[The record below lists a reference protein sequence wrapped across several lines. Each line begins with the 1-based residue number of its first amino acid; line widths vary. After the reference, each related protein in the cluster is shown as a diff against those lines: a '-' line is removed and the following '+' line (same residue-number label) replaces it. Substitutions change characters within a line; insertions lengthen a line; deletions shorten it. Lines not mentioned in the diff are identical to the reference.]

1 MIFYRAYSKKTYGE
15 IVCMQSSEESWRQ
28 IIEKNGVKSIL
39 LFSKGNWDKLLK
51 EKYDI
56 ESFPHHV
63 LIDKHGKIIL
73 NKCQRPAAGVEQEI
87 RKWLVKQ

>member
-1 MIFYRAYSKKTYGE
+1 M
-15 IVCMQSSEESWRQ
+15 
-28 IIEKNGVKSIL
+28 
-39 LFSKGNWDKLLK
+39 GNWNKLLK

-73 NKCQRPAAGVEQEI
+73 NKCQRPEAGAEQEI
-87 RKWLVKQ
+87 RKSLANWNSANQSNECWYHSHNKTLSVMSININDLLNGV

>member
-1 MIFYRAYSKKTYGE
+1 M
-15 IVCMQSSEESWRQ
+15 
-28 IIEKNGVKSIL
+28 
-39 LFSKGNWDKLLK
+39 GNWNKLLK

-73 NKCQRPAAGVEQEI
+73 NKCQRPEAGAEQEI
-87 RKWLVKQ
+87 RKSLAN